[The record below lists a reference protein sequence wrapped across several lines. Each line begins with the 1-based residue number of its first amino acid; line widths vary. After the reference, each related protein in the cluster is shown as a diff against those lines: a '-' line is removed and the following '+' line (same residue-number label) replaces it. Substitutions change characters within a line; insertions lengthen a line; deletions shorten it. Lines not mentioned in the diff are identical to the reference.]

1 MIYCISC
8 KKKTNDKNIKPKI
21 TKNNKPYILANCSIC
36 KKIKILINLNQNSIN
51 QIKGDGILSNLFRNI
66 PILNK
71 IF

>member
-8 KKKTNDKNIKPKI
+8 KKKTIDINIKPKI
-21 TKNNKPYILANCSIC
+21 TKNNKPYIIGNCSVC
-36 KKIKILINLNQNSIN
+36 KKLKSQFVSIKD
-51 QIKGDGILSNLFRNI
+51 IKGNGILSNLFRNI

>member
-8 KKKTNDKNIKPKI
+8 KKKTNDINIKAKI
-21 TKNNKPYILANCSIC
+21 TKNNKPYILANCSVC
-36 KKIKILINLNQNSIN
+36 KKSKSQFVSIN

>member
-8 KKKTNDKNIKPKI
+8 KKKTSDINMKPKI
-21 TKNNKPYILANCSIC
+21 TKNNKPYILANFSIC
-36 KKIKILINLNQNSIN
+36 KKLKSQFISFN
-51 QIKGDGILSNLFRNI
+51 QIKGDGILSNLFKNI

>member
-1 MIYCISC
+1 MIFCISC
-8 KKKTNDKNIKPKI
+8 KKKTKDINIKPKI
-21 TKNNKPYILANCSIC
+21 TKNNKPYILANCYIC
-36 KKIKILINLNQNSIN
+36 KKLKFQFVSIN

>member
-8 KKKTNDKNIKPKI
+8 KKKTNDINLVGKI
-21 TKNNKPYILANCSIC
+21 TSNQKPYILAKCSIC
-36 KKIKILINLNQNSIN
+36 KKSKSQFVSIK
-51 QIKGDGILSNLFRNI
+51 QIKGTGILSNLFRNI

>member
-8 KKKTNDKNIKPKI
+8 KKKTNDINIKPKI
-21 TKNNKPYILANCSIC
+21 TKNNKPYITANCNIC
-36 KKIKILINLNQNSIN
+36 KKLKSQFVSIN

>member
-8 KKKTNDKNIKPKI
+8 KKKTNDINIKPKI

-36 KKIKILINLNQNSIN
+36 KKLKFQFISFN
-51 QIKGDGILSNLFRNI
+51 QIKGDVISSNLFKNI
-66 PILNK
+66 PIINK

>member
-8 KKKTNDKNIKPKI
+8 KKKTNDINLIGKI

-36 KKIKILINLNQNSIN
+36 KKSKSQFVSIN
-51 QIKGDGILSNLFRNI
+51 QITANGILSNLFRNI

>member
-8 KKKTNDKNIKPKI
+8 KKKTNDDNIKPKI
-21 TKNNKPYILANCSIC
+21 TENNKPYILANCSIC
-36 KKIKILINLNQNSIN
+36 KKNKSQFVSIN
-51 QIKGDGILSNLFRNI
+51 QIKGDGILNNLFRNI